1 MFLSS
6 IPVGNAGVRVGGDD
20 GHPAGDTSVDK
31 DGDAGEDGKDGKDG
45 KGVLRVSLPA
55 RVAGSAGLE
64 VSKSRYP

>member
-31 DGDAGEDGKDGKDG
+31 DGDAGEDGKDGKD
-45 KGVLRVSLPA
+45 LN
-55 RVAGSAGLE
+55 
-64 VSKSRYP
+64 

>member
-20 GHPAGDTSVDK
+20 GHPAGDTNVDK
-31 DGDAGEDGKDGKDG
+31 DGDDGEDG
-45 KGVLRVSLPA
+45 KGVLRVSLLA

-64 VSKSRYP
+64 VSQSRCP